1 MRFNILKTNIHVLA
15 LLLLLFSFPYFP
27 FRFTSFNLGITHF
40 AIALCIAL
48 GVSLQFRNKTYRLN
62 LFDKALMVFLLIEGI
77 YCVVLP
83 QERAVLVFTKSVVYA
98 LGYFSIKNIC
108 IHLGSSVVQKT
119 LVRGSI
125 LSVVCFSILVVFCM
139 FIFPSNH
146 HRLDFNFSGITLTAY
161 QSLSNL
167 FGYEHKMAT
176 VELQRTV
183 VVNGFVFYFIVLL
196 QWKPKFFF
204 PKTICQIFTLSIALC
219 LFSRRAIL
227 LLVISFAVYAREL
240 AKTKPIAATVQFLG
254 LLLCIYIF
262 VFYIS
267 GNDHVR
273 DISVDAR
280 VSQLSYVSENSNWFY
295 SFGQGL
301 GAQVSSTQGGEE
313 LKYIHNFLISS
324 YYMMGILGFLAA
336 LSLFVLIG
344 VHYVGGLLNK
354 SGLLYSQL
362 LLIPLMGL
370 LVGSSIEGIMSPV
383 SWTAIAVYFSLAS
396 LSLTESNINVT

>member
-1 MRFNILKTNIHVLA
+1 MHGNILKINIHVLA
-15 LLLLLFSFPYFP
+15 LLLLLCSFPYFP
-27 FRFTSFNLGITHF
+27 LRYTPFNLGITHF
-40 AIALCIAL
+40 AISLCIAL
-48 GVSLQFRNKTYRLN
+48 GVSLQFRKKTYRLN
-62 LFDKALMVFLLIEGI
+62 LFDKALIVFLLIEGI
-77 YCVVLP
+77 YCVILP
-83 QERAVLVFTKSVVYA
+83 QERAVLVFLKSALYA

-176 VELQRTV
+176 FELQRTT
-183 VVNGFVFYFIVLL
+183 VVNGFVFYFIVIL
-196 QWKPKFFF
+196 QWKPKVVF
-204 PKTICQIFTLSIALC
+204 PKIICQIFTLFTVLC
-219 LFSRRAIL
+219 LFSRRATL

-262 VFYIS
+262 LFYIS
-267 GNDHVR
+267 DNTHVR
-273 DISVDAR
+273 AIYLDAR
-280 VSQLSYVSENSNWFY
+280 TFQMSYVVENLSWTNLL
-295 SFGQGL
+295 GHGL
-301 GAQVSSTQGGEE
+301 GAQVPSTQGSEGY
-313 LKYIHNFLISS
+313 KYIHNFLISS
-324 YYMMGILGFLAA
+324 FYMMGILGFLAA
-336 LSLFVLIG
+336 LSLFVPIG
-344 VHYVGGLLNK
+344 VYYVGGLLNN
-354 SGLLYSQL
+354 SGLLYPQL

-383 SWTAIAVYFSLAS
+383 SWTAIAVYFSLS
-396 LSLTESNINVT
+396 ESNSNVT